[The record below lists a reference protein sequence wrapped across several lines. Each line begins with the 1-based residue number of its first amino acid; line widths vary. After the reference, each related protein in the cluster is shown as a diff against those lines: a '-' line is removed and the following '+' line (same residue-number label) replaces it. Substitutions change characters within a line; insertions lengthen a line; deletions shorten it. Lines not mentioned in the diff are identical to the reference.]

1 MLTVIFPNLFLI
13 KVQIRLVILQIVKL
27 QSYSERKLQSWPE
40 NKKRPTEHTSKVFY
54 TRIEKT
60 VWYRSNMEPEDG
72 LKRGQYD

>member
-1 MLTVIFPNLFLI
+1 MFTVIFPNYFVI

-40 NKKRPTEHTSKVFY
+40 KKRPNERTSKVFY

-72 LKRGQYD
+72 LKRGQDD